1 MSGRGTAGSASG
13 GTAGISSSTNGS
25 VSMSARGSSDST
37 CNGTASSGKKAK
49 GAVATAATPPEA
61 SGSGIGCYKDSPPS
75 PIPTSEDGRSMTSSN
90 AATAGSGPSTS
101 PSPSPATGRI
111 SATPAESA
119 MALRSQADT
128 PTPAVNQPQA
138 FATSLLNLEVKVL
151 TQALGAENQW
161 AEQGDGRVA
170 FCDLTIRVVAPRTGR
185 DEEQKEKKSV
195 DLAVPAA
202 SDAAA
207 VQRNGDAGAA
217 TRKGTTLTEASALSN
232 TVSEFDEDDSTREV
246 VILEDT
252 ISSDTPF
259 VGENCCIVWN
269 SFEKQLS
276 LCLMYASEEGYSASW
291 SALVALQDKSYP
303 PFRFDLLERCRPASE
318 RTVLAPGDS
327 SSSLTPSTAATDRME
342 EVVLPYSYFIHTKY
356 DPPLGFIEQHA
367 LSLSIIEH
375 RHLTNPALYAEK
387 ETVLTMLSMAN
398 ADLLD
403 YLMSEETFPMLISGL
418 QSTATPWSW
427 SVPEPLRSL
436 HVPEEVTTFIRKDR
450 WIGFF
455 QETVLPSCGNA
466 DTVADLL
473 AKYAAMS
480 RRIRNDI
487 VCTLLTC
494 DNMFSEAC
502 EALRAAPPV
511 LPATASGGPSARHRV
526 PSIEASSSVT
536 SFYSDGRS
544 SMSAVGSGA
553 PSPMATPPATDPALA
568 AQKAELQVLAY
579 LRFFRELVTLS
590 IAELG
595 REMVGPIVGKIYQSG
610 LLEPLSLVAE
620 RFAMPSGAA
629 AAFVKHV
636 ADGNGGGLNGSRRSG
651 GGGNAAPN
659 SNNGAAVGTS
669 SSTNYYSPAVE
680 QELAAFLDVT
690 VVRLNERQEEQLMN
704 EHVRMPIL
712 ADPAKYNGLV
722 TFMLRQLVVGGTPGM
737 AFSTGSGGACTGA
750 SATRSSFA
758 IAPSSRRILRD
769 SMSSSN
775 PFVLFHVLGLHDD
788 EGSAASERALDPE
801 STDIRNRF
809 HSFII
814 TKYIAHATRGLM
826 TPVPLPPSLG
836 GVVNPARNIPIVQF
850 NNASA
855 SHSGGSRPVNQ
866 DGSENGTG
874 GTVLGVPNTGPGAVG
889 SVPGG
894 FSSSAPSPVL
904 PLPQGIT
911 PALVRVLEYMVTLTS
926 NANRELLL
934 KTVFHHKSHIWHFI
948 EGVCDTLCGGNG
960 VGSRC
965 QVGLDVLCG
974 CVRFLK
980 VVVMQLTVMPTEA
993 DENPLLPFPPSRE
1006 PLSPQLITTICRQ
1019 LTVERD
1025 TFGYFLKAYNRL
1037 GGLRRNSVFHSS
1049 FLAVL
1054 DLVGKCSARESED
1067 SATNNLRDVRN
1078 FLFFKHLTRLPE
1090 VFASRYRE
1098 ALLSEVTL
1106 RLGQEATHSP
1116 NDSVSVLSSTAGS
1129 ELTRSSSKLRFVDEV
1144 EAVSGG
1150 VDGTVV
1156 PSSVVS
1162 PAIMVNMANAE
1173 EKQRKRNTGLS
1184 IEQWNATANHVMGSS
1199 SQARCVTAWSLGD
1212 DHGGWGSH
1220 SSPPTNR
1227 ASPPLTI
1234 SITRPGSGG
1243 NGNGSSVCNSRAPAD
1258 DLCKVSSLKQNG
1270 FPANGDGLL
1279 CQVSSSDAAGPT
1291 ARKTETTLRPTAPK
1305 EEKPPGRPRNFASV
1319 LENPSRT
1326 AAATPGEQGSKS
1338 RSMPSATGRH
1348 TPPPSSPEEV
1358 LVIRAGHSSAPQSLE
1373 RASGTASSSNE
1384 NVVLP
1389 KIKKRLSAVGKR
1401 S

>member
-1 MSGRGTAGSASG
+1 MSASG
-13 GTAGISSSTNGS
+13 AARSGTAAGLSRSTNTNGNL
-25 VSMSARGSSDST
+25 SMPARSSGDSS
-37 CNGTASSGKKAK
+37 CNTSTSSGKKAK
-49 GAVATAATPPEA
+49 GAVATAGTTPEA
-61 SGSGIGCYKDSPPS
+61 SGGESGYYTDSSPS
-75 PIPTSEDGRSMTSSN
+75 HTSTSEGERSVTSSN
-90 AATAGSGPSTS
+90 TATAGSGPSTS
-101 PSPSPATGRI
+101 PPPATGTT
-111 SATPAESA
+111 SATPAESV
-119 MALRSQADT
+119 MALHSPADT
-128 PTPAVNQPQA
+128 AVRAVKQPQA

-151 TQALGAENQW
+151 SQALGAENQW

-170 FCDLTIRVVAPRTGR
+170 FCDFTIRVVAPRIAK
-185 DEEQKEKKSV
+185 DDAQKEKKV
-195 DLAVPAA
+195 ADLTISGA
-202 SDAAA
+202 SDTVAG
-207 VQRNGDAGAA
+207 NGGGDAGAA
-217 TRKGTTLTEASALSN
+217 ARKGTAVADASTLSN
-232 TVSEFDEDDSTREV
+232 TVSEFDGDNSTGEV

-303 PFRFDLLERCRPASE
+303 PFRFDLLERCRPVGE

-327 SSSLTPSTAATDRME
+327 SSSVTPSTAATDRTE
-342 EVVLPYSYFIHTKY
+342 EVVLPYSYFIHSKY

-375 RHLTNPALYAEK
+375 RHLTNPDLYAVK
-387 ETVLTMLSMAN
+387 ETVLNMLNMAN

-403 YLMSEETFPMLISGL
+403 FLLSEDTFPMLISGL
-418 QSTATPWSW
+418 QCTAAPWGW
-427 SVPEPLRSL
+427 SVPEPLRLL
-436 HVPEEVTTFIRKDR
+436 HVPEEVATFIRKDR
-450 WIGFF
+450 WIGFL
-455 QETVLPSCGNA
+455 QDTVLPSCGTA
-466 DTVADLL
+466 DMVAELV
-473 AKYAAMS
+473 AKYATMS

-487 VCTLLTC
+487 VCALLTC
-494 DNMFSEAC
+494 DTMFSEAC
-502 EALRAAPPV
+502 EALRVVPPV
-511 LPATASGGPSARHRV
+511 VSGTMGGGPSARNRG
-526 PSIEASSSVT
+526 PSIEASSTAT
-536 SFYSDGRS
+536 SFSSDGRS
-544 SMSAVGSGA
+544 SMSAAGSGA
-553 PSPMATPPATDPALA
+553 PSPMATPPAADAVVL
-568 AQKAELQVLAY
+568 AQKAELQVLSH

-636 ADGNGGGLNGSRRSG
+636 ADGNGGGLSGSRRSG
-651 GGGNAAPN
+651 GGGGTAPN
-659 SNNGAAVGTS
+659 SSSGAAGCTTS
-669 SSTNYYSPAVE
+669 GATYYSVAVE
-680 QELAAFLDVT
+680 QELAALLDVT
-690 VVRLNERQEEQLMN
+690 LVRLNERQEEQLMN

-712 ADPAKYNGLV
+712 ADPAKYNGIV
-722 TFMLRQLVVGGTPGM
+722 TFMLRQLVVGGTVG
-737 AFSTGSGGACTGA
+737 AGFSTSSASTGTGA
-750 SATRSSFA
+750 GAGTTRSSFSVSL
-758 IAPSSRRILRD
+758 SSKRILRD

-788 EGSAASERALDPE
+788 EGSAASERALDAE
-801 STDIRNRF
+801 CTDIRNRF

-836 GVVNPARNIPIVQF
+836 GVVGSARNIPIVQF

-855 SHSGGSRPVNQ
+855 SQNGSSRPAHQ
-866 DGSENGTG
+866 DGSENSTG
-874 GTVLGVPNTGPGAVG
+874 GSVVGVPNTGSGAVG
-889 SVPGG
+889 SGTGG
-894 FSSSAPSPVL
+894 STSAPSPVL

-960 VGSRC
+960 VGARC

-980 VVVMQLTVMPTEA
+980 VVVMQITAMPAEM
-993 DENPLLPFPPSRE
+993 DENPLLPFAPSRE
-1006 PLSPQLITTICRQ
+1006 SLSPQLITTICRQ
-1019 LTVERD
+1019 LSVERD

-1049 FLAVL
+1049 LLAVL
-1054 DLVGKCSARESED
+1054 DIVGRCSTREPDD
-1067 SATNNLRDVRN
+1067 SGTNNLRDVRN

-1090 VFASRYRE
+1090 VFACRYRE
-1098 ALLSEVTL
+1098 ALLGEVMV

-1116 NDSVSVLSSTAGS
+1116 NNSVSVLSSTAGS
-1129 ELTRSSSKLRFVDEV
+1129 ESTRSSSKLRFVDEV
-1144 EAVSGG
+1144 EALSGG

-1162 PAIMVNMANAE
+1162 PAIMANMANAE
-1173 EKQRKRNTGLS
+1173 EKQRRRNTGLS
-1184 IEQWNATANHVMGSS
+1184 MEQWNAAANHAVGSS
-1199 SQARCVTAWSLGD
+1199 SQMRTVASWGLVD
-1212 DHGGWGSH
+1212 DNGGRVSH
-1220 SSPPTNR
+1220 SSPPPNR

-1234 SITRPGSGG
+1234 SINCPGSGDS
-1243 NGNGSSVCNSRAPAD
+1243 GSSAGSSRAPAN
-1258 DLCKVSSLKQNG
+1258 DLKTGASQQNG
-1270 FPANGDGLL
+1270 LPMSGDGLL
-1279 CQVSSSDAAGPT
+1279 CRASPSDTAGST
-1291 ARKTETTLRPTAPK
+1291 ARKSETALRPTAPK
-1305 EEKPPGRPRNFASV
+1305 EEKPQGRPRNFASV
-1319 LENPSRT
+1319 LENPSRAS
-1326 AAATPGEQGSKS
+1326 AAASGERGGKS
-1338 RSMPSATGRH
+1338 RSMPNATGRN
-1348 TPPPSSPEEV
+1348 TPPPSSTEEV
-1358 LVIRAGHSSAPQSLE
+1358 LVTRSGHSSAPQSLE
-1373 RASGTASSSNE
+1373 RAGRTASPSNE

-1389 KIKKRLSAVGKR
+1389 KIKKRPSAVGKR